1 MATRASAA
9 PGVGFALRAAAR
21 GHGIAGVGSAARPRR
36 VPRRRGVSRRA
47 GAPPRGVAPRH
58 PSRGTPGAGPALAPR
73 RPPLPRAPSRTT
85 RRHALLPRGSGPGGP
100 DGDDDPAFLFGLP
113 RAAVAEPLGIL
124 LASQFVLF
132 IGVGALLPALPL
144 YAQSIGLDGVANGIV
159 LSAPALAMLALNL
172 PAGGSWTRGA
182 GSR

>member
-1 MATRASAA
+1 MATRASADL
-9 PGVGFALRAAAR
+9 GVGFALRAAAR
-21 GHGIAGVGSAARPRR
+21 GHCIAGVGYPPRVR
-36 VPRRRGVSRRA
+36 DASLGVATWSSRA

-73 RPPLPRAPSRTT
+73 RPMPPPARHLG
-85 RRHALLPRGSGPGGP
+85 RRGDTPLLPRGSGPGGP

-132 IGVGALLPALPL
+132 IGVGALLPAFRSTRR
-144 YAQSIGLDGVANGIV
+144 A
-159 LSAPALAMLALNL
+159 SASTA
-172 PAGGSWTRGA
+172 
-182 GSR
+182 SRTASCSRRPRWRCSP